1 MPLDGVNGTRPP
13 GTAGSSET
21 AEGAAPDS
29 SGAAAPVPAETA
41 ASRTAGAQGAL
52 QDPGLAA
59 IVAEARAIA
68 AELRLGNCESREEAT
83 RRLVREVLARRLKL
97 SGAALT
103 RRVATALR
111 EDPRLGQ
118 ALERIWSEGD

>member
-1 MPLDGVNGTRPP
+1 MPLDGGNGSRPP
-13 GTAGSSET
+13 GTAGSPEHV
-21 AEGAAPDS
+21 EGDAPGS
-29 SGAAAPVPAETA
+29 SGAAGPASTETA
-41 ASRTAGAQGAL
+41 ASRTASPL
-52 QDPGLAA
+52 QDPALAS
-59 IVAEARAIA
+59 IVAEARGIV
-68 AELRLGNCESREEAT
+68 AELRLGRCDSREEAT

-118 ALERIWSEGD
+118 ALERIWSEEG